1 MFVILYSFIIG
12 VGTYKLSILPTDFV
26 NKLTTFGDFMAV
38 HQKLRLARESRSLS
52 QEKMAE
58 QLHMSLHGYA
68 KIERGETKLHLDKLE
83 QIANV
88 LEMDIFELMTFGEKG
103 VLLFQNEN
111 GNFNNINYYNTNSNL
126 TNEIEKLNLSIQH
139 CQELLAQKDILIEQ
153 QKSEI
158 SGLKEMVTL
167 LKNKKDN

>member
-1 MFVILYSFIIG
+1 MFWILYKFVIVLN
-12 VGTYKLSILPTDFV
+12 THKLLTSPTDFV
-26 NKLTTFGDFMAV
+26 NKLTTFGDCMAV

-103 VLLFQNEN
+103 ILLFQNEN
-111 GNFNNINYYNTNSNL
+111 ENFNNINYYTTNSNL
-126 TNEIEKLNLSIQH
+126 ANEIEKLNLSIQH
-139 CQELLAQKDILIEQ
+139 YQELLLQKDVLIEQ

-158 SGLKEMVTL
+158 SGLKEMIAL
-167 LKNKKDN
+167 LKEKSH

>member
-1 MFVILYSFIIG
+1 MFMILYDFVIR

-26 NKLTTFGDFMAV
+26 NKLSTFGDFMTI
-38 HQKLRLARESRSLS
+38 HQKLRLARESKSLS

-68 KIERGETKLHLDKLE
+68 KIERGETKLHLGKLE

-103 VLLFQNEN
+103 ILFLKNEN
-111 GNFNNINYYNTNSNL
+111 VNHNNINCHNL
-126 TNEIEKLNLSIQH
+126 NNDLMGEIEKLNLSIQH
-139 CQELLAQKDILIEQ
+139 CQELLMQKDILIEQ

-158 SGLKEMVTL
+158 SGLKEMIVL
-167 LKNKKDN
+167 LKNR